1 MRPPTAACLVLLS
14 GLGAASAA
22 SGGLAEAVQA
32 HRPLTPAVATS
43 RTRYVLGYS
52 VERHPIVAW
61 LIAPRGAHRSV
72 LVVGSIAGDEP
83 GGIAVTKMLASRA
96 AIAGVRLW
104 LIPDANPDGAVRGTR
119 VNADGVDL
127 NRNFPYRWRPLGA
140 PGSRYYSGPRPA
152 SEPESRAIEAFLRRT
167 RPGLAIWL
175 HQPYGLIDDSQGPR
189 WAERQLARALNLP
202 LERLPDY
209 PGSAIGWDD
218 HLVSASAFDVELPGG
233 ELRRAKIRL
242 VATAI
247 RSLAR
252 RFAVD
257 RSLH

>member
-1 MRPPTAACLVLLS
+1 MCPRTAACLVLLF
-14 GLGAASAA
+14 GLGAATASSGPAA
-22 SGGLAEAVQA
+22 VVQLQ
-32 HRPLTPAVATS
+32 RPRTPIVPTS

-52 VERHPIVAW
+52 VERRPIVAW
-61 LIAPRGAHRSV
+61 LIAPRNARRSM

-83 GGIAVTKMLASRA
+83 GGIAVTKMLASQA

-104 LIPDANPDGAVRGTR
+104 LLANANPDGAVRGTR
-119 VNADGVDL
+119 GNADGVDL
-127 NRNFPYRWRPLGA
+127 NRNFPYRWRPRGA
-140 PGSRYYSGPRPA
+140 PGSRYYSGPRAA

-189 WAERQLARALNLP
+189 WAERQLARTLNLP
-202 LERLPDY
+202 LERLPDF

-218 HLVSASAFDVELPGG
+218 HLAPASAFDLELPGH
-233 ELRRAKIRL
+233 LLRAKVQV

-252 RFAVD
+252 RYAVD
-257 RSLH
+257 RALR